1 MSIMKGEEIMTENR
15 IEEFFEEEQDIGE
28 EAIVEYDITTSPRDL
43 TPANIVDM
51 IDSGIIEIPLF
62 QRNYVWDIKKASRL
76 VESLILGLPV
86 PELFFYTEGDD
97 NNTYKIIDGQQ
108 RFLSIYFFVKGRFP
122 KNSASRFM
130 IRKGINEGAALE
142 ELLPDNKIFQDFTLK
157 LSDDSTN
164 QSRYHGHKFLTLDKD
179 TQIKFRLRR
188 FLRTV
193 VVRQNKPDDNSSS
206 MFEIFNRLNTGGT
219 PLNAQEIR
227 ASLYYCDFYKMIV
240 RLNHQENW
248 RELMGKPTQDLHSN
262 DIELI
267 LRSIALLHES
277 ETYTPKMVTFL
288 NEFSQKTKKFD
299 AEYIEYLENLFNSF
313 VEACSMLG
321 ERAFFRNN
329 RFSKTL
335 FESVFVAACTNA
347 FSTKTLITD
356 KIDKTSFEKLKDDEL
371 FISFLLSGS
380 SSSDNIKG
388 RIKRAKEIIRLSEES
403 CNE

>member
-1 MSIMKGEEIMTENR
+1 MDAKKIID
-15 IEEFFEEEQDIGE
+15 EFFEEEQDIGE

-62 QRNYVWDIKKASRL
+62 QRNYVWDIKKASKL

-122 KNSASRFM
+122 KTTDSRFM
-130 IRKGINEGAALE
+130 IRDGINEGKELE
-142 ELLPDNKIFQDFTLK
+142 TLLPDNKIFKDFVLE
-157 LSDDSTN
+157 LSEDASSP
-164 QSRYHGHKFLTLDKD
+164 SRYNGKKFATLDKD

-227 ASLYYCDFYKMIV
+227 ASLYYCDFYKALV
-240 RLNHQENW
+240 RLNAEEKW
-248 RELMGKPTQDLHSN
+248 RALMGKPTQDLHSN

-267 LRSIALLHES
+267 LRSIALLKDGDN
-277 ETYTPKMVTFL
+277 YAPKMVNFL
-288 NEFSQKTKKFD
+288 NSFSQKTKKFSKD
-299 AEYIEYLENLFNSF
+299 ETNYFENLFLSF
-313 VEACSMLG
+313 IDSCSLLG
-321 ERAFFRNN
+321 EKAFFRNS

-347 FSTKTLITD
+347 YTD
-356 KIDKTSFEKLKDDEL
+356 KAMVCKKIDPTSFETLKNDEK
-371 FISFLLSGS
+371 FISYLLSGS

-388 RIKRAKEIIRLSEES
+388 RINRAKEVIRFIEE
-403 CNE
+403 C

>member
-1 MSIMKGEEIMTENR
+1 MNDNKVSN
-15 IEEFFEEEQDIGE
+15 FFEEEKDIGE
-28 EAIVEYDITTSPRDL
+28 EALVEYDITTSPRDL

-62 QRNYVWDIKKASRL
+62 QRNYVWDINKASKL

-122 KNSASRFM
+122 KSTSSRFM

-142 ELLPDNKIFQDFTLK
+142 DLLPNNRIFKDFTLE
-157 LSDDSTN
+157 LSSDSTN
-164 QSRYHGHKFLTLDKD
+164 PSKYHGEKFLTLDKD

-227 ASLYYCDFYKMIV
+227 ASLYYCDFYKMLV
-240 RLNHQENW
+240 RINNQDNW
-248 RELMGKPTQDLHSN
+248 RELLGKPTQDLHSN

-267 LRSIALLHES
+267 LRSIALLHEN
-277 ETYTPKMVTFL
+277 ETYAPKMVKFL
-288 NEFSQKTKKFD
+288 NDFSQKTKKFD
-299 AEYIEYLENLFNSF
+299 NEYIDYIEHLFNSF
-313 VEACSMLG
+313 IEACSTLG
-321 ERAFFRNN
+321 DKAFFRNS

-335 FESVFVAACTNA
+335 FESVFVAAATPS
-347 FSTKTLITD
+347 FVDQKIITS
-356 KIDKTSFEKLKDDEL
+356 KIEPTSFEYLRNDEEFVSYL
-371 FISFLLSGS
+371 QSGS
-380 SSSDNIKG
+380 SSRDNITG
-388 RIKRAKEIIRLSEES
+388 RIKRAKEVLKLQGEN
-403 CNE
+403 CNA

>member
-1 MSIMKGEEIMTENR
+1 MEIKKVTDD
-15 IEEFFEEEQDIGE
+15 FFEEEQDIGE

-62 QRNYVWDIKKASRL
+62 QRNYVWDIKKASKL

-122 KNSASRFM
+122 KTTDSRFM
-130 IRKGINEGAALE
+130 IRDGINEGKELE
-142 ELLPDNKIFQDFTLK
+142 TLLPENKIFKDFALE
-157 LSDDSTN
+157 LSEDASSP
-164 QSRYHGHKFLTLDKD
+164 SRYNGKKFATLDKD

-188 FLRTV
+188 YLRTV

-227 ASLYYCDFYKMIV
+227 ASLYYCDFYKALV
-240 RLNHQENW
+240 RLNAEEKW
-248 RELMGKPTQDLHSN
+248 RALMGKPTQDLHSN

-267 LRSIALLHES
+267 LRSIALLKDGDN
-277 ETYTPKMVTFL
+277 YAPKMVNFL
-288 NEFSQKTKKFD
+288 NSFSQKTKKFTKEETD
-299 AEYIEYLENLFNSF
+299 YFENLFLSF
-313 VEACSMLG
+313 IDSCSLLG
-321 ERAFFRNN
+321 EKAFFRNS

-335 FESVFVAACTNA
+335 FESVFVAACTDAYTNKA
-347 FSTKTLITD
+347 RVCK
-356 KIDKTSFEKLKDDEL
+356 KIDPASFDTLKNDEE
-371 FISFLLSGS
+371 FISYLLSGS

-388 RIKRAKEIIRLSEES
+388 RINRAKEVIRFIEE
-403 CNE
+403 C

>member
-1 MSIMKGEEIMTENR
+1 MDDKRVSD
-15 IEEFFEEEQDIGE
+15 FFEEEKDIGE
-28 EAIVEYDITTSPRDL
+28 EALVEYDITTSPRDL

-62 QRNYVWDIKKASRL
+62 QRNYVWDIKKASKL

-122 KNSASRFM
+122 KSTSSRFM
-130 IRKGINEGAALE
+130 IRKGINEGTALE
-142 ELLPDNKIFQDFTLK
+142 ELLPDNKIFKDFALE
-157 LSDDSTN
+157 LSSDSTKP
-164 QSRYHGHKFLTLDKD
+164 SKYHGEKFLTLDKD

-227 ASLYYCDFYKMIV
+227 ASLYYCDFYKMLV
-240 RLNHQENW
+240 RLNNREDW
-248 RELMGKPTQDLHSN
+248 RNLLGKPTQDLHSN

-267 LRSIALLHES
+267 LRSFALLHKSES
-277 ETYTPKMVTFL
+277 YAPKMVNFL
-288 NEFSQKTKKFD
+288 NAFSKETKKFD
-299 AEYIEYLENLFNSF
+299 NEYIDYLESLFSSF
-313 VEACSMLG
+313 IKACSSLG

-335 FESVFVAACTNA
+335 FESVFVATVKPS
-347 FSTKTLITD
+347 FDEGKVVVKTINQT
-356 KIDKTSFEKLKDDEL
+356 TFESLKNDEE
-371 FISFLLSGS
+371 FVSYLLSGS

-388 RIKRAKEIIRLSEES
+388 RIKRAKEVIKFQEEI

>member
-1 MSIMKGEEIMTENR
+1 MQDNNILD
-15 IEEFFEEEQDIGE
+15 FFEEEHDIGE

-62 QRNYVWDIKKASRL
+62 QRNYVWDIYKASKL

-122 KNSASRFM
+122 KNTASRFM

-142 ELLPDNKIFQDFTLK
+142 ELLPDNRIFQDFTLK
-157 LSDDSTN
+157 LSNDSST
-164 QSRYHGHKFLTLDKD
+164 QSRYHGKKFLTLDKD

-193 VVRQNKPDDNSSS
+193 VVRQNKPDDDSSS

-227 ASLYYCDFYKMIV
+227 ASLYYCNFYKMLV
-240 RLNHQENW
+240 RLNNQENW
-248 RELMGKPTQDLHSN
+248 RELMGKPTQDLHST

-277 ETYTPKMVTFL
+277 ETYAPKMVNFL
-288 NEFSQKTKKFD
+288 NKFSQKTKKFD
-299 AEYIEYLENLFNSF
+299 DEYVDYIEQLFNSF
-313 VEACSMLG
+313 IEACSTLG
-321 ERAFFRNN
+321 DKAFFRNN

-335 FESVFVAACTNA
+335 FESVFVATATQS
-347 FSTKTLITD
+347 FIERKTITS
-356 KIDKTSFEKLKDDEL
+356 KIESNSFECLKSDDE
-371 FISFLLSGS
+371 FVSYLLSGS

-388 RIKRAKEIIRLSEES
+388 RIRRAKEVIKMQEENW
-403 CNE
+403 NE

>member
-1 MSIMKGEEIMTENR
+1 MEDNKIK
-15 IEEFFEEEQDIGE
+15 EFFEEEQDIGE
-28 EAIVEYDITTSPRDL
+28 ETIVEYDITTSPRDL

-122 KNSASRFM
+122 KNNVSRFM
-130 IRKGINEGAALE
+130 IRKGINDGAVLE
-142 ELLPDNKIFQDFTLK
+142 ELLPDNKIFEDFTLK
-157 LSDDSTN
+157 LSDDSTT
-164 QSRYHGHKFLTLDKD
+164 QSRYHGEKFLTLDKD

-227 ASLYYCDFYKMIV
+227 ASLYYCDFYKMLV
-240 RLNHQENW
+240 RINNQEKW
-248 RELMGKPTQDLHSN
+248 RELLGKPTQDLHST

-299 AEYIEYLENLFNSF
+299 AEYIEYLESLFNSF
-313 VEACSMLG
+313 IEACSTLD
-321 ERAFFRNN
+321 EKAFFRNN

-347 FSTKTLITD
+347 FNNKILLTD
-356 KIDKTSFEKLKDDEL
+356 KIDKISFDEL
-371 FISFLLSGS
+371 KNDEIFVSYLLSGS

-388 RIKRAKEIIRLSEES
+388 RINRARNVVRISKEN

>member
-1 MSIMKGEEIMTENR
+1 MDAKKIID
-15 IEEFFEEEQDIGE
+15 EFFEEEQDIGE

-62 QRNYVWDIKKASRL
+62 QRNYVWDIKKASKL

-122 KNSASRFM
+122 KTTDSRFM
-130 IRKGINEGAALE
+130 IRDGINEGKELE
-142 ELLPDNKIFQDFTLK
+142 TLLPDNKIFKDFVLE
-157 LSDDSTN
+157 LSEDASSP
-164 QSRYHGHKFLTLDKD
+164 SRYNGKKFATLDKD

-227 ASLYYCDFYKMIV
+227 ASLYYCDFYKALV
-240 RLNHQENW
+240 RLNAEEKW
-248 RELMGKPTQDLHSN
+248 RALMGKPTQDLHSN

-267 LRSIALLHES
+267 LRSIALLKDGDN
-277 ETYTPKMVTFL
+277 YAPKMVNFL
-288 NEFSQKTKKFD
+288 NSFSQKTKKFSKD
-299 AEYIEYLENLFNSF
+299 ETNYFENLFLSF
-313 VEACSMLG
+313 IDSCSLLG
-321 ERAFFRNN
+321 EKAFFRNS

-347 FSTKTLITD
+347 YVDKAMVCK
-356 KIDKTSFEKLKDDEL
+356 KIDPTSFETLKNDEK
-371 FISFLLSGS
+371 FISYLLSGS

-388 RIKRAKEIIRLSEES
+388 RINRAKEVIRFIEE
-403 CNE
+403 C

>member
-1 MSIMKGEEIMTENR
+1 MDDNKIL
-15 IEEFFEEEQDIGE
+15 EFFEEELDVGE

-62 QRNYVWDIKKASRL
+62 QRNYVWDIKKASKL

-122 KNSASRFM
+122 KNTASRFM
-130 IRKGINEGAALE
+130 IRNGINDGVALE

-157 LSDDSTN
+157 LSDDSASP
-164 QSRYHGHKFLTLDKD
+164 SRYHGEKFLTLDKD

-227 ASLYYCDFYKMIV
+227 ASLYYCDFYKMLV
-240 RLNHQENW
+240 RLNNQEDW
-248 RELMGKPTQDLHSN
+248 RVLMGKPIQDLHSN

-267 LRSIALLHES
+267 LRSIALLHER
-277 ETYTPKMVTFL
+277 ETYKPKMVNFL

-299 AEYIEYLENLFNSF
+299 SEYINYLECLFNSF
-313 VEACSMLG
+313 IEACSTL
-321 ERAFFRNN
+321 RYKAFFRNN

-335 FESVFVAACTNA
+335 FESVFVATATPSYVNR
-347 FSTKTLITD
+347 KLITS
-356 KIDKTSFEKLKDDEL
+356 KIEPTSFEHLKNDEE
-371 FISFLLSGS
+371 FVSYLLSGS

-388 RIKRAKEIIRLSEES
+388 RIRRAKEILNFYEEN

>member
-1 MSIMKGEEIMTENR
+1 MDDSRML
-15 IEEFFEEEQDIGE
+15 EFFEEENDIGE
-28 EAIVEYDITTSPRDL
+28 EKIVEYDITTSPRDL

-62 QRNYVWDIKKASRL
+62 QRNYVWDIKKASKL

-97 NNTYKIIDGQQ
+97 NSTYKIIDGQQ

-122 KNSASRFM
+122 KNTASRFM
-130 IRKGINEGAALE
+130 IRKGVNEGAALE
-142 ELLPDNKIFQDFTLK
+142 ELLPDNKIFRDFTLE
-157 LSDDSTN
+157 LGGDSTSS
-164 QSRYHGHKFLTLDKD
+164 SRYHGEKFLTLDKD

-219 PLNAQEIR
+219 PLNSQEIR
-227 ASLYYCDFYKMIV
+227 ASLYYCDFYKMLV
-240 RLNHQENW
+240 RLNNQDNW
-248 RELMGKPTQDLHSN
+248 RALMGKPTQDLHSN

-277 ETYTPKMVTFL
+277 ETYKPKMVNFL

-299 AEYIEYLENLFNSF
+299 NEYIDYLERLFDSF
-313 VEACSMLG
+313 IEACSTLG
-321 ERAFFRNN
+321 DKAFFRNN

-335 FESVFVAACTNA
+335 FESVFVAVATPSYVNR
-347 FSTKTLITD
+347 KLITS
-356 KIDKTSFEKLKDDEL
+356 KIELTSFEYLKKDQE
-371 FISFLLSGS
+371 FVSYLLSGS
-380 SSSDNIKG
+380 SSRENIKG
-388 RIKRAKEIIRLSEES
+388 RIKRAKEVLNLHEENY
-403 CNE
+403 NE

>member
-1 MSIMKGEEIMTENR
+1 MQDNNILD
-15 IEEFFEEEQDIGE
+15 FFEEEHDIGE

-62 QRNYVWDIKKASRL
+62 QRNYVWDIYKASKL

-122 KNSASRFM
+122 KNTASRFM

-142 ELLPDNKIFQDFTLK
+142 ELLPDNRIFQDFTLK
-157 LSDDSTN
+157 LSNDSST
-164 QSRYHGHKFLTLDKD
+164 QSRYHGKKFLTLDKD

-227 ASLYYCDFYKMIV
+227 ASLYYCNFYKMLV
-240 RLNHQENW
+240 RINNQENW
-248 RELMGKPTQDLHSN
+248 RELMGKPTQDLHST

-277 ETYTPKMVTFL
+277 ETYAPKMVNFL
-288 NEFSQKTKKFD
+288 NKFSQKTKKFD
-299 AEYIEYLENLFNSF
+299 DKYVDYIEQLFNSF
-313 VEACSMLG
+313 IEACSTLG
-321 ERAFFRNN
+321 DKAFFRNN

-335 FESVFVAACTNA
+335 FESVFVAAATQN
-347 FSTKTLITD
+347 FIERKTITS
-356 KIDKTSFEKLKDDEL
+356 KIEPNSFECLKSDDE
-371 FISFLLSGS
+371 FVSYLLSGS

-388 RIKRAKEIIRLSEES
+388 RIRRAKEVIKMQEE
-403 CNE
+403 N